1 MFSLFSASVVEIV
14 YKDVELALSES
25 PINITMED
33 LEAVKAEWVE
43 LTSREK
49 LNAYHT
55 FFELNKE
62 SKAHQV
68 RVAGV
73 QKSSREAIHLTAQ
86 VLKRYMTQF
95 PNAGGYVDDVD
106 KDHETAS
113 DKAFIAPPEKKK
125 KNIARPKKKKKNL
138 NPKEKKQKNMTKKI
152 MRFDDEKE
160 DGDNQDDE
168 EEEEAD
174 DDDDDDDH
182 HHHHHH
188 HNEKKKTHR
197 QNLTK
202 KQTMKH
208 TLADNVAR
216 SQMYFDSIKNSSDE
230 SKISE
235 AKKK

>member
-33 LEAVKAEWVE
+33 LEAVKAEWE
-43 LTSREK
+43 ALTSREK
-49 LNAYHT
+49 LHANHT
-55 FFELNKE
+55 FFKLNKE
-62 SKAHQV
+62 AHQQV
-68 RVAGV
+68 TVAAV
-73 QKSSREAIHLTAQ
+73 NKSFVEAEALTVS
-86 VLKRYMTQF
+86 VLKRYMKQF

-106 KDHETAS
+106 KDLETAS
-113 DKAFIAPPEKKK
+113 DKAFIAPP
-125 KNIARPKKKKKNL
+125 KKKKNL

-160 DGDNQDDE
+160 EEE

-174 DDDDDDDH
+174 DDDHDDDDDDH
-182 HHHHHH
+182 DDDDDDHHHH

-216 SQMYFDSIKNSSDE
+216 SQIYFDSIKNSSDE
-230 SKISE
+230 SKKSE

>member
-55 FFELNKE
+55 FFKLNKE
-62 SKAHQV
+62 SKAHQ
-68 RVAGV
+68 RVADV
-73 QKSSREAIHLTAQ
+73 KKSSREAIHLTAQ

-113 DKAFIAPPEKKK
+113 DKAFIASPKKKK
-125 KNIARPKKKKKNL
+125 KNIAPPKKKKNL

-168 EEEEAD
+168 EEEEA